1 MIIMQ
6 ALFRVSCSYDC
17 DNLSINLM
25 RLRRQKRP
33 RMNLK
38 TNSHIALVGLPGSGK
53 STIGRYLAKRW
64 SVPFVDVDVA
74 IEGRIACSIRE
85 FFERE
90 GEAQFREVERE
101 VLAELLSRSEKMV
114 VATGGGAVLK
124 SENRQQLNQNAQVI
138 YLSASPHDIARR
150 LQRDTQRPL
159 LQVSNPLQR
168 LLDLYAARDPFYREV
183 ADFVVSGSGLSATQ
197 VAQRVAMQ
205 VELGDHG

>member
-1 MIIMQ
+1 
-6 ALFRVSCSYDC
+6 
-17 DNLSINLM
+17 
-25 RLRRQKRP
+25 
-33 RMNLK
+33 MNLK
-38 TNSHIALVGLPGSGK
+38 TNLHIALVGLPGSGK

-64 SVPFVDVDVA
+64 SIPFVDVDVA
-74 IEGRIACSIRE
+74 IEERIACSIRE
-85 FFERE
+85 FFAKE

-124 SENRQQLNQNAQVI
+124 AENRQQLIKNAQVI

-159 LQVSNPLQR
+159 LQVNNPLQR
-168 LLDLYAARDPFYREV
+168 LLDLHAARDPLYREV

-205 VELGDHG
+205 VELGQHG